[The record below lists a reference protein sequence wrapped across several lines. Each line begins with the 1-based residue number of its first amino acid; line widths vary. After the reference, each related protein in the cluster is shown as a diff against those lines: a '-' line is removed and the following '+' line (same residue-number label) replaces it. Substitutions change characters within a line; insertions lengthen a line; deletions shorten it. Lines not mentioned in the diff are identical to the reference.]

1 MQIVALD
8 GWKLLA
14 LMLAGG
20 IFALAGL
27 WLMFRPQPAGEAN
40 RFEFLGVKIQASSAG
55 LLVFLIGAA
64 FLTMP
69 IFVPERTGSP
79 GAVAAVQAGASAG
92 QAPVLVPPRQRATGR
107 EAEPNNEPETANQIQ
122 PGESV
127 AGVVTSYSEDWF
139 VVPVDAA
146 APLLHLRLRTLKG
159 SSCRIYFYSSAEREL
174 RDAAWFPDEHTRE
187 DWRLTLDGSE
197 AVFLRLL
204 ANHID
209 CEYELFT
216 STFDA

>member
-1 MQIVALD
+1 MQIVSLD

-79 GAVAAVQAGASAG
+79 GAVAPHPGR
-92 QAPVLVPPRQRATGR
+92 RQRRTG
-107 EAEPNNEPETANQIQ
+107 PCPCS
-122 PGESV
+122 P
-127 AGVVTSYSEDWF
+127 
-139 VVPVDAA
+139 
-146 APLLHLRLRTLKG
+146 AP
-159 SSCRIYFYSSAEREL
+159 
-174 RDAAWFPDEHTRE
+174 TRHGP
-187 DWRLTLDGSE
+187 RGR
-197 AVFLRLL
+197 A
-204 ANHID
+204 
-209 CEYELFT
+209 
-216 STFDA
+216 